1 MPVRSTIRSRRSAFV
16 SSFEHS
22 AQTMSESVQ
31 MGAEHQA
38 MRPTPSPSGA
48 PLLELQGVEK
58 RFGPVVALNGIDCS
72 IAQGEVVGLLG
83 DNGAGKSTLI
93 KILAG
98 VHQPDSGEIRWNG
111 ERIVLKKP
119 AAAIALGISVAY
131 QHLAIVEQMSVW
143 RNLFLGREAEVSHT
157 FGPLRG
163 PLRMLRPN
171 YAKDRGREALSSLGI
186 RISDV
191 DVNVEKLSGGQRQSI
206 AIARAV
212 IFESKLL
219 ILDEPTSALSLTQA
233 ERVFEYVR
241 SARDL
246 GISVIIITHN
256 VRHAMAVSDSFAVL
270 HRGAVALRCRRE
282 EANEQKLSDV
292 ITTGRLS

>member
-1 MPVRSTIRSRRSAFV
+1 
-16 SSFEHS
+16 
-22 AQTMSESVQ
+22 MSEPLRVD
-31 MGAEHQA
+31 AEYEA
-38 MRPTPSPSGA
+38 PLRPTARPSEA
-48 PLLELQGVEK
+48 PLLELEGVEK
-58 RFGPVVALNGIDCS
+58 RFGPVTALTGVEFS
-72 IAQGEVVGLLG
+72 IAPGEVVGLLG

-98 VHQPDSGEIRWNG
+98 VHQPDRGEIRWDG
-111 ERIVLKKP
+111 ERTVINNP

-143 RNLFLGREAEVSHT
+143 RNLFLGREGEVSHT
-157 FGPLRG
+157 FGLLRG
-163 PLRMLRPN
+163 SLSMIRPN
-171 YAKDRGREALSSLGI
+171 FAREKGRTALSSLGI
-186 RISDV
+186 RISDI
-191 DVNVEKLSGGQRQSI
+191 DANVEKLSGGQRQSI

-233 ERVFEYVR
+233 ERVFGYVR
-241 SARDL
+241 RARDL
-246 GISVIIITHN
+246 GVSVIIITHN

-270 HRGAVALRCRRE
+270 HRGAVAMRCRRE
-282 EANEQKLSDV
+282 EVDERDLSDV